1 MPALPID
8 ATANDMAISMFGNG
22 ITIISATYAGV
33 AAASGTYT
41 GGDAS
46 APDITPAATGVI
58 LSTANATAVT
68 NCSGDVNAAE
78 GTGTDHGTS
87 SDSDLDSNLLIAG
100 GSVQTVL
107 IAGDNTASLK
117 LGQSG
122 DFDLLSNDS
131 SMSSMDLMITQINGQ
146 PVSVGDVVSRFKAKT
161 PQSILTKVLWEH
173 TAPPLFH
180 RCIRC

>member
-87 SDSDLDSNLLIAG
+87 SDSNLLIAG

-146 PVSVGDVVSRFKAKT
+146 PVSFGDVVSRFKAKT

-173 TAPPLFH
+173 TAPPLFR
-180 RCIRC
+180 RCIGC